1 MERARADK
9 QGEHC
14 DEAAIQLSTVA
25 TFGEKEKE
33 GYILAEETPH

>member
-14 DEAAIQLSTVA
+14 DEAAIQLSTVGSGKKKRRG
-25 TFGEKEKE
+25 TS
-33 GYILAEETPH
+33 

>member
-14 DEAAIQLSTVA
+14 DEAAIQHW
-25 TFGEKEKE
+25 FGEKEKE

>member
-14 DEAAIQLSTVA
+14 DEAAIQLCW
-25 TFGEKEKE
+25 FGGKEKE